1 MPTAGPNAVTFAIR
15 GPISRSDLPGL
26 CDRVCALLTAR
37 EAAVICCDVAGVGP
51 DAATVD
57 ALARLQ
63 IAARKLGCEV
73 RLRNASPP
81 LLELVEFMG
90 LGSVLVD
97 S

>member
-1 MPTAGPNAVTFAIR
+1 MV
-15 GPISRSDLPGL
+15 
-26 CDRVCALLTAR
+26 
-37 EAAVICCDVAGVGP
+37 CCDVTGVGP

-63 IAARKLGCEV
+63 VAARKLGCEV
-73 RLRNASPP
+73 RLRNASMP

-90 LGSVLVD
+90 LSNVLVD